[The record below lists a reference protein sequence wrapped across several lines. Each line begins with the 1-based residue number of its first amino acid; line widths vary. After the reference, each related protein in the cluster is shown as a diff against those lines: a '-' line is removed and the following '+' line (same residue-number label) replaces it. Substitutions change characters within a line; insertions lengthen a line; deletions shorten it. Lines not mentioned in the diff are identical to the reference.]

1 MITEMEQVE
10 ELSEKLIAL
19 STELLSIQKLV
30 KSYAVDVKKLKKFV
44 QVKEKR
50 KRSGEPSGFNK
61 PGPISEELLKFFGE
75 SPKTELARTDITK
88 RISLYI
94 KDNKLQ
100 NEENKREF
108 IVDGK
113 LSKLLKLEEG
123 TSIAFFQIQKHMKHH
138 YLPRTETTVVAP
150 VVKEE
155 PEPIEVKKVDP
166 PATPAKKTKGKK
178 K

>member
-10 ELSEKLIAL
+10 ELSEKLIVL
-19 STELLSIQKLV
+19 STELLNIQKLV
-30 KSYAVDVKKLKKFV
+30 KSYAADVKKLKKFV

-61 PGPISEELLKFFGE
+61 PGPISEELLAFFGE
-75 SPKTELARTDITK
+75 EPKTELARTDITK

-138 YLPRTETTVVAP
+138 YLPRTEAP

-155 PEPIEVKKVDP
+155 PKPVEIIKKVDP
-166 PATPAKKTKGKK
+166 PATPAKKATKGKK